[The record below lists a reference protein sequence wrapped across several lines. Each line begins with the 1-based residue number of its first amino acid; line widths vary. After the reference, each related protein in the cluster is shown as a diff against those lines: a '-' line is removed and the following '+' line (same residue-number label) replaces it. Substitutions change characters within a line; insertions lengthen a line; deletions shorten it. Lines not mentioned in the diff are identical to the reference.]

1 MEFNTNLKKIK
12 PSGIRKLFDLAQDRK
27 SLVSFGIG
35 EPDFV
40 TPIHIREAAK
50 KALDEGY
57 TRYTP
62 NLGFP
67 ELREAISIKL
77 KQKNKIPITPD
88 EVVVTSG
95 GTEALFFAFYTL
107 LNPGDEVIIPDPGF
121 VAYESQVFLAGG
133 TPIYLPLRGENNFHP
148 DLEELKNCITPKTKA
163 ILLNSPS
170 NPTGAVLN
178 EEELLAIAQLAQEK
192 NLFIIYDELYEDI
205 IYDGREHISIASFPG
220 MKERTISIFGFSKS
234 YAMTGWRLAYLATE
248 ADLVKEMA
256 KLLQNTAVCAN
267 SIAQRAGLAAIQGSQ
282 DCVTKMFTA
291 YNERRNVLVK
301 GLNEIQGLSCQAPE
315 GTFYAFVNIKETGM
329 TSEELSMYLL
339 EECKVVTV
347 PGTAFGKQGEGCI
360 RLSFATSLD
369 MIKEGI
375 KRIKKGIENI
385 KK

>member
-27 SLVSFGIG
+27 GLVSFGIG

-40 TPIHIREAAK
+40 TPIHIREEAK

-77 KQKNKIPITPD
+77 KQKNKVPITPD

-133 TPIYLPLRGENNFHP
+133 IPIHLSLRGESNFHP
-148 DLEELKNCITPKTKA
+148 DLEELKGCITSKTKA

-170 NPTGAVLN
+170 NPTGAAFD
-178 EEELLAIAQLAQEK
+178 EKELLAIAQLAQE
-192 NLFIIYDELYEDI
+192 NDIFIISDELYEDI
-205 IYDGREHISIASFPG
+205 IYDSARHTSIASFPG

-234 YAMTGWRLAYLATE
+234 YAMTGWRLAYFATE
-248 ADLVKEMA
+248 ADLVKEMT

-291 YNERRNVLVK
+291 YNERRNVLTK
-301 GLNEIQGLSCQAPE
+301 GINEIQGLSCQAPE
-315 GTFYAFVNIKETGM
+315 GTFYTFVNIKETGM

-347 PGTAFGKQGEGCI
+347 PGTAFGKQGEGYI

>member
-1 MEFNTNLKKIK
+1 VEFNTNLKKIK

-27 SLVSFGIG
+27 GLVCFGIG

-40 TPIHIREAAK
+40 TPAHIREAAK

-133 TPIYLPLRGENNFHP
+133 IPIHLSLRGENNFHP
-148 DLEELKNCITPKTKA
+148 DLEELKGCITSKTKA

-170 NPTGAVLN
+170 NPTGAAFD
-178 EEELLAIAQLAQEK
+178 EKELLAIAQLAQE
-192 NLFIIYDELYEDI
+192 NDIFIISDELYEDI
-205 IYDGREHISIASFPG
+205 IYDGRKHISIASLPR

-234 YAMTGWRLAYLATE
+234 YAMTGWRLAYFTTE
-248 ADLVKEMA
+248 ADLVKEMT

-291 YNERRNVLVK
+291 YNERRNVLAK
-301 GLNEIQGLSCQAPE
+301 GINEIQGLSCQAPE

-329 TSEELSMYLL
+329 TSKELSMYLL

-347 PGTAFGKQGEGCI
+347 PGTAFGKQGEGYI

-375 KRIKKGIENI
+375 KRIKQGIESI

>member
-27 SLVSFGIG
+27 GLVSFGIG

-40 TPIHIREAAK
+40 TPAHIREAAK

-133 TPIYLPLRGENNFHP
+133 IPIHLSLRGENNFHP
-148 DLEELKNCITPKTKA
+148 DLEELKGCITSKTKA

-170 NPTGAVLN
+170 NPTGAAFD
-178 EEELLAIAQLAQEK
+178 EKELLAIAQLAQE
-192 NLFIIYDELYEDI
+192 NDI
-205 IYDGREHISIASFPG
+205 
-220 MKERTISIFGFSKS
+220 
-234 YAMTGWRLAYLATE
+234 L
-248 ADLVKEMA
+248 
-256 KLLQNTAVCAN
+256 
-267 SIAQRAGLAAIQGSQ
+267 
-282 DCVTKMFTA
+282 
-291 YNERRNVLVK
+291 
-301 GLNEIQGLSCQAPE
+301 
-315 GTFYAFVNIKETGM
+315 
-329 TSEELSMYLL
+329 
-339 EECKVVTV
+339 
-347 PGTAFGKQGEGCI
+347 
-360 RLSFATSLD
+360 
-369 MIKEGI
+369 
-375 KRIKKGIENI
+375 
-385 KK
+385 